1 MSTSTVSD
9 MSVITQQDPQLFVS
23 TCVLSVIRPST
34 ETFLIGSG
42 PGHNW
47 PEISAIKLTVVT
59 PPYLKTLHSLFIEQI
74 ETFIEIASFHFLSM
88 LFNSLS
94 KSKPLGTKAKSW
106 CMKVSSFAIQNGKK
120 EKRFIWRI
128 RKIILCIKGSS
139 GLYIFIPIWL
149 LVGSIN

>member
-9 MSVITQQDPQLFVS
+9 LSVITQQDPQLFVG

-47 PEISAIKLTVVT
+47 PEISAIKLTAVT
-59 PPYLKTLHSLFIEQI
+59 PPCLKTLHSLFIEQI

-94 KSKPLGTKAKSW
+94 KSKPLGTKAKKLVHESIELCNSKW
-106 CMKVSSFAIQNGKK
+106 QERKKVYL
-120 EKRFIWRI
+120 ED
-128 RKIILCIKGSS
+128 
-139 GLYIFIPIWL
+139 
-149 LVGSIN
+149 